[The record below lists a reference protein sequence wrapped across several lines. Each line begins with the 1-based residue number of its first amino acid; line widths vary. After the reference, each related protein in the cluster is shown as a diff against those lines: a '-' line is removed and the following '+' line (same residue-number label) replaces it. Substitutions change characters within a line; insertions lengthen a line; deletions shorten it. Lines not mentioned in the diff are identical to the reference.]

1 MLRNLKQIRLARG
14 FTLQKLSN
22 ATGMSTT
29 YLNDLENGI
38 RNNPSYINMNKLL
51 DVLKVSTKELEGR

>member
-1 MLRNLKQIRLARG
+1 MLRNMKQIRLTQG

-29 YLNDLENGI
+29 YLNDLENGK
-38 RNNPSYINMNKLL
+38 RSNPSYINMNKLL